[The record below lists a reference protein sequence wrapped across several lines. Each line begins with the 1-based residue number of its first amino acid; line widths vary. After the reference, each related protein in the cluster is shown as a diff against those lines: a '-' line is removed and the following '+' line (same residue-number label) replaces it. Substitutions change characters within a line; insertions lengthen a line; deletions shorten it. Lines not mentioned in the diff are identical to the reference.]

1 MLLDKP
7 IQIGKLN
14 VSNRLVMPPMQTGM
28 TDRGHVTE
36 ELVRYYRDRAAGSRP
51 GIIITEHSCI
61 VESGRAAEAQ
71 LSIAADDDD
80 RRAPEAYRRNPRGRQ
95 QGLCA
100 AQPRR
105 QQRRGGGG
113 ICK

>member
-14 VSNRLVMPPMQTGM
+14 VSNRLVMPPMQTSM
-28 TDRGHVTE
+28 TDHGHVTE

-61 VESGRAAEAQ
+61 VKSGRAAETQ
-71 LSIAADDDD
+71 LSIAADEMIEEH
-80 RRAPEAYRRNPRGRQ
+80 RSLPTQSTRAAAGS
-95 QGLCA
+95 LCS
-100 AQPRR
+100 
-105 QQRRGGGG
+105 
-113 ICK
+113 